1 VHHDALRLHRICLN
15 PYTCTALMLA
25 HCLLHRC
32 RHSRRRQSPLRA
44 RTYSLHACAIPARV
58 HRARM
63 PCTFLHLPCPYLR
76 ASSVCAQVPCFL
88 CLHRFESS
96 ASCIRSARWVYTGAL
111 THLSHNHWDPPP
123 PSVMGLRCRHLH
135 FCVAWPTQVD
145 FVFSVTLYMHRQDL
159 EPILPITQYSCM
171 QLFSATHSHPLHGI
185 SANLEKLFPKYSS
198 QSFADTREGVCIIH
212 NPCALPIIAS
222 VSPKPIPCLFA
233 CFYESVSYVYVLF
246 STCLSNCVASA
257 AWVVFGFVFISTF
270 LFSFFFPAN

>member
-1 VHHDALRLHRICLN
+1 MRAL
-15 PYTCTALMLA
+15 
-25 HCLLHRC
+25 
-32 RHSRRRQSPLRA
+32 
-44 RTYSLHACAIPARV
+44 
-58 HRARM
+58 
-63 PCTFLHLPCPYLR
+63 YLR
-76 ASSVCAQVPCFL
+76 VSIVRACPAPSCTCPAHTCAQALFVRRCHASFVCIDLSPRLPAYGLLGGCTQAP
-88 CLHRFESS
+88 LHISQPLGP
-96 ASCIRSARWVYTGAL
+96 T
-111 THLSHNHWDPPP
+111 
-123 PSVMGLRCRHLH
+123 MGLRRRHLH

-270 LFSFFFPAN
+270 LFSCFFSCDYSTYLWHGVLLYA